1 MPWLAAD
8 RRSQAAR
15 GGFTLLELLIVSA
28 LAAALAGFSWPAI
41 RRSFARAERQQAVRE
56 VADSLAEARLR
67 ALVRGRPQLWRYN
80 DLTREIELFEC
91 EFDEATPSDFASD
104 DGPRGA
110 VGSAPPPA
118 APDANDVASGA
129 RAARNASPSVQ
140 AAAAEAPGPPLAWV
154 ESRPLPTG
162 YRLATSH
169 ESLDAGPTSAAWGGA
184 FEQASAPLTTVDPAL
199 TGAAGGA
206 PAALTAIRFAFDVQ
220 GSTGDGQLAL
230 VGPDG
235 TVTPLTIDGVRGV
248 ATAGPVQ
255 RPAADVAA
263 ADGATDA
270 PAPAATASGDPLGG
284 AFP

>member
-1 MPWLAAD
+1 VPWLAAD

-91 EFDEATPSDFASD
+91 EFDEATPSDFAGD

-110 VGSAPPPA
+110 VGSTPPPA
-118 APDANDVASGA
+118 GPDANDLASGA

-154 ESRPLPTG
+154 ESRLLPTG

-169 ESLDAGPTSAAWGGA
+169 ESLGELPLGGTFA
-184 FEQASAPLTTVDPAL
+184 QASAPLTTVDPAP
-199 TGAAGGA
+199 TDATVGA
-206 PAALTAIRFAFDVQ
+206 PADSTAIRFAFDVH
-220 GSTGDGQLAL
+220 GATGDGQLAL

-235 TVTPLTIDGVRGV
+235 AVTPLTIDGARGA

-263 ADGATDA
+263 ADGVTDE
-270 PAPAATASGDPLGG
+270 PAPAATAAGDPLGG